1 MVVWQGCP
9 IVFSASEIWAS
20 CYQLCPTRPACP
32 GFIGRSAVWQL
43 PLGGGA
49 PRCGTAREAWAGGG
63 PAPRAGGGSGL
74 VCVCACGSIA
84 THPQR
89 RGKIC
94 TPSLE
99 NIRTSMWSVPF
110 LQALSNNAERSKVES
125 GLWLRSQPLYFPS
138 VQPWTTYFTSPASGT
153 SFVKSG

>member
-20 CYQLCPTRPACP
+20 CHQLCPTGPACP

-74 VCVCACGSIA
+74 VCVCLWEHSH

-94 TPSLE
+94 TPSLG
-99 NIRTSMWSVPF
+99 NIRTGMWSVPF
-110 LQALSNNAERSKVES
+110 LEALSNNTERNKVES
-125 GLWLRSQPLYFPS
+125 RVAYGLEVSLCISRLCNPGPL
-138 VQPWTTYFTSPASGT
+138 TSCLLPQAPHL
-153 SFVKSG
+153 